1 MPAILVDNLGKS
13 YPVANKDPGLVGTL
27 KHFFRRRYRL
37 IPAVRNISLTIE
49 PGEVVGFLGPN
60 GAGKTTTLKM
70 LTGLI
75 HPSSGTLR
83 VADAIPFQRR
93 NSFLRKIGLV
103 MGQKQQLIWD
113 LPAIDTL
120 RINAAVY
127 QIPEADFQARV
138 AEFTELLNLE
148 GKLTQPVRKL
158 SLGER
163 MKAELMAAL
172 LHQPEVLFLDEPT
185 LGLDV
190 NAQQAVREFL
200 RTYNQRHGA
209 TILLTSHYMA
219 DITALCPR
227 VILMHEGQIFYDGSL
242 DGLRDRFAPS
252 REIKLELLQAVSPEK
267 LQTFGKVAY
276 LDGREVRYVVRR
288 EDLQSTV
295 SQLLNQLEILD
306 LTVTDPPIED
316 VIGQLFAQG
325 NVTSE
330 TETDTVAD
338 PQGEPTNGS

>member
-1 MPAILVDNLGKS
+1 MPAILVENLCKN
-13 YPVANKDPGLVGTL
+13 YPVANKDPGLAGTL

-37 IPAVRNISLTIE
+37 IEAVRNISLQIE
-49 PGEVVGFLGPN
+49 AGEVVGFLGPN

-93 NSFLRKIGLV
+93 NNFLRQIGLV

-127 QIPEADFQARV
+127 QIPDADFQHRIE
-138 AEFTELLNLE
+138 EFSQLLNL
-148 GKLTQPVRKL
+148 GDKLSQPVRKL

-172 LHQPEVLFLDEPT
+172 LHHPQVLFLDEPT

-200 RTYNQRHGA
+200 RAYNRRYGA

-227 VILMHEGQIFYDGSL
+227 VILIHEGQIFYDGSL
-242 DGLRDRFAPS
+242 DGLRDRFAPY
-252 REIKLELLQAVSPEK
+252 REVKLELQQALPADK
-267 LQTFGKVAY
+267 LATFAEIAC
-276 LDGREVRYVVRR
+276 LDGREVRFVVRR
-288 EDLQSTV
+288 EDLQGTISR
-295 SQLLNQLEILD
+295 LLDALEVLD

-316 VIGQLFAQG
+316 VIGRLFAQG
-325 NVTSE
+325 T
-330 TETDTVAD
+330 TA
-338 PQGEPTNGS
+338 NG

>member
-1 MPAILVDNLGKS
+1 MPAILVDRLGKS
-13 YPVANKDPGLVGTL
+13 YPVANKDPGFAGTL
-27 KHFFRRRYRL
+27 KHFFRRRYHL
-37 IPAVRNISLTIE
+37 IPAVRDISLTIE

-127 QIPEADFQARV
+127 QIPEADFQARI
-138 AEFTELLNLE
+138 AEFTELLSLE

-252 REIKLELLQAVSPEK
+252 REIKLELLQVVPAEK
-267 LQTFGKVAY
+267 LQSFGEVTH

-288 EDLQSTV
+288 EDLQSTI
-295 SQLLNQLEILD
+295 SQLLNHLEILD

-325 NVTSE
+325 NA
-330 TETDTVAD
+330 TVN
-338 PQGEPTNGS
+338 PQGEPTNGSQ